1 MMTCSSATF
10 CFDTRKPFDTPIL
23 PLRPE
28 SAAATLYASGKR
40 ADGYAGGMRVAVRQV
55 ALACCALEVS
65 TALHGSRP
73 DLPGIVWDD
82 DDPELTVLVLAGTV
96 TPAAQPKIEAA
107 TALITGPSRT
117 VAYGVCVSSG
127 GPYWDSDAI
136 VTHTPADVF
145 VPGCPPRPEAL
156 WGAVQLAVEQ
166 VSS

>member
-1 MMTCSSATF
+1 
-10 CFDTRKPFDTPIL
+10 
-23 PLRPE
+23 
-28 SAAATLYASGKR
+28 
-40 ADGYAGGMRVAVRQV
+40 MRVAVRQV

-82 DDPELTVLVLAGTV
+82 DDPELTLLVLAGTV